1 MAKQPA
7 GPSATSPPMPC
18 AGHASTAFLDID
30 EVLCIGQPEACLELS
45 RRMSAG
51 DVPSSQELEV
61 VFSPV
66 ARNALAVIHRRIGG
80 AVRYVISSSWREHFS
95 REAMALLLHRGGMP
109 FIAEN
114 LHAGEAWRCVP
125 KRIYRER
132 QAEILDWLATHHRG
146 EPFVILDDHY
156 SAGQLAFIEH
166 FPDSPLQDRVI
177 LCQPGSGLTMDK
189 VDDIVAALRSRPDGD
204 RVE

>member
-7 GPSATSPPMPC
+7 SPSATSPPMPC
-18 AGHASTAFLDID
+18 AGNASTAFLDID

-51 DVPSSQELEV
+51 DVPSAQELEA

-66 ARNALAVIHRRIGG
+66 ARNALAVIHRRTGG

-95 REAMALLLHRGGMP
+95 REAMALLLHRGGLS
-109 FIAEN
+109 FVAGN
-114 LHAGEAWRCVP
+114 LHAGEAWRCVS

-146 EPFVILDDHY
+146 EAFVIVDDHY
-156 SAGQLAFIEH
+156 SAGELSFIH
-166 FPDSPLQDRVI
+166 HLPDSPLHGRVI
-177 LCQPGSGLTMDK
+177 LCHPGTGLTMDQ
-189 VDDIVAALRSRPDGD
+189 VDDIVAALRSRPDGN
-204 RVE
+204 RAE

>member
-1 MAKQPA
+1 MAEQPA
-7 GPSATSPPMPC
+7 GPSATSPPIPG
-18 AGHASTAFLDID
+18 AGNASTAFLDID

-51 DVPSSQELEV
+51 DVPSSQELEA

-66 ARNALAVIHRRIGG
+66 ARNALAVIHRRTGG

-95 REAMALLLHRGGMP
+95 REAMALLLDRGGLP

-132 QAEILDWLATHHRG
+132 RAEILDWLATHHRG
-146 EPFVILDDHY
+146 EAFVIVDDHY
-156 SAGQLAFIEH
+156 SAGELSFIHH
-166 FPDSPLQDRVI
+166 FPDSPLHGRVI
-177 LCQPGSGLTMDK
+177 LCHTGTGLTMDL
-189 VDDIVAALRSRPDGD
+189 VDDIVAALRSRPDGN
-204 RVE
+204 RAE